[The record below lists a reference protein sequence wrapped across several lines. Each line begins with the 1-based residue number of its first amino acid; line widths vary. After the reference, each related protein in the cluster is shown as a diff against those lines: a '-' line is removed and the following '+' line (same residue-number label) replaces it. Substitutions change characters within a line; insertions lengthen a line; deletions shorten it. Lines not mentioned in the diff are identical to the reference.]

1 MATLLH
7 NSSSSQWEGKRSNR
21 TLRQLR
27 GKWRG
32 NRDEV
37 EIVGAVVDGHL
48 LALSQVGRV
57 AVALVA
63 ELVQC
68 EPAVHQ
74 HSWAR
79 KGKSYAHLL
88 DRVMMKPHES
98 ESRLLFCGI
107 PEFYPSTR
115 SWKLPLTFRGSLEV
129 EIEKR
134 RELIMKLEFK
144 KVYLNVNLKC
154 FKKEWSQCHRK
165 RIHYLCSVFIQTIN
179 KSRTAPKLP
188 DLK

>member
-1 MATLLH
+1 MAPSWFKCNFNKKHAVALH
-7 NSSSSQWEGKRSNR
+7 SGHKSCSLFKMRDRSVKCLWCPMSRLVGNGNSSTQLVKLAVRRETSNW

-48 LALSQVGRV
+48 LALAQVGRV

-63 ELVQC
+63 ELVQR

-79 KGKSYAHLL
+79 KGKSCAHLL
-88 DRVMMKPHES
+88 DWVIMKPHES
-98 ESRLLFCGI
+98 ESRLLFWRI

-115 SWKLPLTFRGSLEV
+115 SWKLPLPFSDG
-129 EIEKR
+129 
-134 RELIMKLEFK
+134 
-144 KVYLNVNLKC
+144 
-154 FKKEWSQCHRK
+154 
-165 RIHYLCSVFIQTIN
+165 
-179 KSRTAPKLP
+179 
-188 DLK
+188 